1 MTSAASVKERLK
13 NKAVAT
19 GKTMQ
24 ELLTVYGLE
33 RTVYRLSISD
43 YAERFTLKGGIF
55 LYALFEGEFARA
67 TRDIDLLAKGIS
79 NDVERMRTVFAD
91 IFSIECDDALRF
103 DMSTLA
109 VRNITEF
116 KKYHGV
122 NVSIMAFLERTK
134 LPVSIDIGFGD
145 VIYPDRVKMNF
156 PVILEMD
163 VPKVYAYSLASVIA
177 EKFEA
182 IVSLGDANSRYK
194 DFYDIYLLANRY
206 NISGQELS
214 EAVKETFE
222 HRKTGFEEIFA
233 FEDAFLDSGIHQ
245 KRWQAFLKKKR
256 TMVDVELGVA
266 VEVIKRLLL
275 PIVDGIVRGTPCT
288 ATWSF
293 DSQDWKKCHID
304 REVQE

>member
-1 MTSAASVKERLK
+1 MTSGASVKERLK

-33 RTVYRLSISD
+33 RTMYRLSISD
-43 YAERFTLKGGIF
+43 YTERFTLKGGIF

-79 NDVERMRTVFAD
+79 NDAEKIRAVFAD
-91 IFSIECDDALRF
+91 IFSMKCDDALRF

-109 VRNITEF
+109 VKDITEF

-156 PVILEMD
+156 PVILDMD
-163 VPKVYAYSLASVIA
+163 IPRVYAYSLASVIA

-206 NISGQELS
+206 NFSGQELS
-214 EAVKETFE
+214 IAVKETFE
-222 HRKTGFEEIFA
+222 YRKTGFEEIFA
-233 FEDAFLDSGIHQ
+233 FEEAFLASGIHQ
-245 KRWQAFLKKKR
+245 KRWQAFLKKKKA
-256 TMVDVELGVA
+256 MVNVELDEAVA
-266 VEVIKRLLL
+266 VIKKLLL
-275 PIVDGIVRGTPCT
+275 PILDSIDRGTHYT
-288 ATWSF
+288 ANWSF
-293 DSQDWKKCHID
+293 ESQEWVYNDSFSSK
-304 REVQE
+304 